1 MMEKINFRILV
12 SCFLAVFAVAFLGN
26 IFTSGGVKS
35 DWYLSVKPSI
45 TPPDL
50 VFPVAWGILFFL
62 MAVSLYL
69 ALTNCSQAQRPEVA
83 LVFGANFA
91 LNVLWSFLFFKLR
104 NPVFAFAEIILLLL
118 SILAMILFTHK
129 IDKQASYLLVPYFA
143 WVAFASV
150 LNYLA
155 IH

>member
-1 MMEKINFRILV
+1 MMEKINFRLLV
-12 SCFLAVFAVAFLGN
+12 SCFLAVFAVASLGN

-45 TPPDL
+45 TPPDF
-50 VFPVAWGILFFL
+50 VFPAAWGILFFL
-62 MAVSLYL
+62 MALSLYF
-69 ALTNCSQAQRPEVA
+69 AWTNSSQAQKPKLA
-83 LVFGANFA
+83 LAFGANFA

-104 NPVFAFAEIILLLL
+104 NPSLAFAEIILLLL

-129 IDKQASYLLVPYFA
+129 IDKKAAYLLVPYFA

-155 IH
+155 IS

>member
-1 MMEKINFRILV
+1 MEKISPRLLLL
-12 SCFLAVFAVAFLGN
+12 CFFAVFLVAFLGN
-26 IFTSGGVKS
+26 IFASGNVKS

-45 TPPDL
+45 TPPDS
-50 VFPVAWGILFFL
+50 VFPVVWGILFFL
-62 MAVSLYL
+62 IALSLYF
-69 ALTNCSQAQRPEVA
+69 AWTNCSQAQRPEVA

-104 NPVFAFAEIILLLL
+104 NPSLAFAEIILLLL
-118 SILAMILFTHK
+118 SILAMIIFTHK
-129 IDKQASYLLVPYFA
+129 IDKKASYLLVPYFI

>member
-1 MMEKINFRILV
+1 MEKINFRLLV

-26 IFTSGGVKS
+26 IFTTGGVKS

-50 VFPVAWGILFFL
+50 VFPVVWGILFFL
-62 MAVSLYL
+62 IALSLYF
-69 ALTNCSQAQRPEVA
+69 AWTNCSQAQRPEVT

-104 NPVFAFAEIILLLL
+104 NPLLAFAEIILLLL

-129 IDKQASYLLVPYFA
+129 IDKKASYLLVPYFA
-143 WVAFASV
+143 WGAFASV
-150 LNYLA
+150 LNYFA